1 MLPDALVSVE
11 EPVHDADELAAGA
24 GTEAGTV
31 STSGAAV
38 GTAAGGTDGTKGTVA
53 LPEEYDATKP
63 LPSTELSAENITS
76 MLPEVAVTRGGML
89 LPLNAPS
96 TVPLLLEPS

>member
-1 MLPDALVSVE
+1 MLPDRLVNAE
-11 EPVHDADELAAGA
+11 EPLHDLDELMAGA
-24 GTEAGTV
+24 GTTTGTAGT
-31 STSGAAV
+31 GAA
-38 GTAAGGTDGTKGTVA
+38 GSAGASTDGTAV

-63 LPSTELSAENITS
+63 LPSTELSAENTTS

>member
-1 MLPDALVSVE
+1 MKCIWMAMLALLAMIVVVLQGCESKS
-11 EPVHDADELAAGA
+11 DEL
-24 GTEAGTV
+24 
-31 STSGAAV
+31 SGAP
-38 GTAAGGTDGTKGTVA
+38 AGGTDGTKGTVA

-76 MLPEVAVTRGGML
+76 MLPKVAVTRGGML